1 MLDWL
6 GLIGIGFLAGIIARM
21 FIRTGRSFGCVGTI
35 LLGIAGS
42 FVGGLL
48 GSLLS
53 DGSFEI
59 TTSSWIGSVVGAIVI
74 LAVVRIVDSG
84 DRV

>member
-1 MLDWL
+1 MDWL
-6 GLIGIGFLAGIIARM
+6 GLIGIGFLAGVIARM
-21 FIRTGRSFGCVGTI
+21 FIHTGRSFGCLGTI

-53 DGSFEI
+53 DGSFDV
-59 TTSSWIGSVVGAIVI
+59 TTSSWIGSIVGAIVI
-74 LAVVRIVDSG
+74 LVVVRFVDSG
-84 DRV
+84 GNQ